1 MFLTKATFFSN
12 HQSPDHPTDG
22 SAKANGEENPSHFG
36 GKGWNFQH
44 FWGHYNKFPWWD
56 VCFLALRV
64 GVSCCPFPP
73 CFLLTSAIVRPL
85 SLDLAPH
92 GRLSLGLKTHVQT
105 RRVMGL
111 NTSLLWIPV
120 ALTASLACPVFA
132 SFLFFTFFSACLC
145 FPFQILCLN
154 GTSFF
159 LAKLLP
165 HTRPPAL
172 ADAVSQNTF
181 IEGMG
186 VFHSWTRE
194 SWYIFKMLYSQP
206 PLHANSLLE
215 MFLSESLFM
224 WFSFPLTWF
233 PPLQTVELPLLHSY
247 CRWKIIKGAMCWC
260 AMWMWKQDETG
271 ANF

>member
-1 MFLTKATFFSN
+1 MVQQKQMVKKNHHILEEKVEIFNTSEATTTTNFLGGMCVFWHSESEFLAALFPLLPPNIGYCSPPFFGFGPAWTSESGPQN
-12 HQSPDHPTDG
+12 TRTDEACDG
-22 SAKANGEENPSHFG
+22 SQHLPPFNPS
-36 GKGWNFQH
+36 
-44 FWGHYNKFPWWD
+44 
-56 VCFLALRV
+56 CL
-64 GVSCCPFPP
+64 
-73 CFLLTSAIVRPL
+73 
-85 SLDLAPH
+85 
-92 GRLSLGLKTHVQT
+92 
-105 RRVMGL
+105 
-111 NTSLLWIPV
+111 
-120 ALTASLACPVFA
+120 VFA

-215 MFLSESLFM
+215 MFLFESLFM

-260 AMWMWKQDETG
+260 SMWMWKQDETG